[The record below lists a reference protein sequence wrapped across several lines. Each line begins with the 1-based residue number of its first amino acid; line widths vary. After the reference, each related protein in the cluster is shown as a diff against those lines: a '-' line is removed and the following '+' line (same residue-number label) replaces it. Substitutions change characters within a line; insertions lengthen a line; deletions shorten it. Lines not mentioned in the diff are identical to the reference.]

1 MSQLPQGL
9 SVCADCGDVR
19 GKTPDGR
26 LSVCYCQGVVC
37 TWCGARSRRP
47 ISDHY
52 VPRLG
57 HWLHTPYFILGAH
70 GCPAPPERRVGEH
83 WTTLPAD
90 DDLKAYSEAMT
101 RRTLAEF
108 EARTGIRLEPEPER
122 PGSTTARPK
131 ARGHGAPGTRD
142 EGPTR

>member
-1 MSQLPQGL
+1 MRPLPPGL

-70 GCPAPPERRVGEH
+70 VCPPGTVPREGRRFR
-83 WTTLPAD
+83 TLPMD
-90 DDLKAYSEAMT
+90 DDLKAYAEAMT
-101 RRTLAEF
+101 RLTFAMV
-108 EARTGIRLEPEPER
+108 EARTGIRL
-122 PGSTTARPK
+122 
-131 ARGHGAPGTRD
+131 
-142 EGPTR
+142 GPTDPADGRATQAGTPMDDTHPRT

>member
-37 TWCGARSRRP
+37 DWCGARGRRP

-52 VPRLG
+52 VPHLG
-57 HWLHTPYFILGAH
+57 HWLHTPYFMAAH
-70 GCPAPPERRVGEH
+70 SCPPGTEPRDGPRIRA
-83 WTTLPAD
+83 LPAD

-101 RRTLAEF
+101 RQTLAEL
-108 EARTGIRLEPEPER
+108 EARTAIRLGPEADA
-122 PGSTTARPK
+122 GDADDSGIA
-131 ARGHGAPGTRD
+131 
-142 EGPTR
+142 

>member
-1 MSQLPQGL
+1 MRSLPQGL
-9 SVCADCGDVR
+9 SLCADCGDVR

-26 LSVCYCQGVVC
+26 LSVCYCRGVVC
-37 TWCGARSRRP
+37 TWCGARSPRP

-70 GCPAPPERRVGEH
+70 VCPAPPERRVGEH

-108 EARTGIRLEPEPER
+108 EARTGIRL
-122 PGSTTARPK
+122 
-131 ARGHGAPGTRD
+131 
-142 EGPTR
+142 GPTEDGRGADDTRTA

>member
-1 MSQLPQGL
+1 MRPLPEGL
-9 SVCADCGDVR
+9 SLCADCGDVR

-57 HWLHTPYFILGAH
+57 HWLHTPYFILMAH
-70 GCPAPPERRVGEH
+70 GCPPGTEPRDGPRFRA
-83 WTTLPAD
+83 LPAD

-101 RRTLAEF
+101 RLTFAEV
-108 EARTGIRLEPEPER
+108 EARTGIRLGPIEDG
-122 PGSTTARPK
+122 PGADDTRTA
-131 ARGHGAPGTRD
+131 
-142 EGPTR
+142 

>member
-1 MSQLPQGL
+1 MPPLPQGL

-37 TWCGARSRRP
+37 TWCGARGRRP

-57 HWLHTPYFILGAH
+57 YWLHTPYFMGAH
-70 GCPAPPERRVGEH
+70 QCPPGTEPREGRRFRV
-83 WTTLPAD
+83 LPAD
-90 DDLKAYSEAMT
+90 DDLQAYSDAMT
-101 RRTLAEF
+101 RQTLAGI
-108 EARTGIRLEPEPER
+108 EARTGIKL
-122 PGSTTARPK
+122 GPK
-131 ARGHGAPGTRD
+131 DDAGDADDTGIA
-142 EGPTR
+142 